1 MMSKRQLRRNS
12 DMEALVRQGLV
23 VDAQRGAA
31 NAWVYMAAQGV
42 PRNVIVRVLSAP
54 DNRRDGDR
62 FAVESTRQPPP
73 PVRVRA
79 PRHAH

>member
-1 MMSKRQLRRNS
+1 MMKSQLRRNGE
-12 DMEALVRQGLV
+12 MEAVVRQGLV

-42 PRNVIVRVLSAP
+42 PRSVIARVLSAP

-62 FAVESTRQPPP
+62 FAVEA
-73 PVRVRA
+73 VRLPMPAVRIRA

>member
-1 MMSKRQLRRNS
+1 
-12 DMEALVRQGLV
+12 MEALVRQGLV

-42 PRNVIVRVLSAP
+42 PGNVIARVLSAP

-62 FAVESTRQPPP
+62 FAVEAKQSPAPV
-73 PVRVRA
+73 VRVRA

>member
-1 MMSKRQLRRNS
+1 MMKRQARRNS
-12 DMEALVRQGLV
+12 DMEAVVRQGLV
-23 VDAQRGAA
+23 VDAQRGSA

-42 PRNVIVRVLSAP
+42 PRSVITRVLSAP

-62 FAVESTRQPPP
+62 FAVESARFPMPA
-73 PVRVRA
+73 VRTRA

>member
-1 MMSKRQLRRNS
+1 MRKNS
-12 DMEALVRQGLV
+12 ELEAVVRQGLV

-42 PRNVIVRVLSAP
+42 PRNVITRVLSTP
-54 DNRRDGDR
+54 GHRRDGDR
-62 FAVESTRQPPP
+62 FAVESTRYPAPA
-73 PVRVRA
+73 VRTRA

>member
-1 MMSKRQLRRNS
+1 MKRQLRRNS

-23 VDAQRGAA
+23 VDAQRGTA

-42 PRNVIVRVLSAP
+42 PRNVITRVLSAP
-54 DNRRDGDR
+54 DSRRDGDR
-62 FAVESTRQPPP
+62 FAVETSRQPA
-73 PVRVRA
+73 PVVRMRA

>member
-1 MMSKRQLRRNS
+1 MMKRQLRRNS
-12 DMEALVRQGLV
+12 EMEALVRQGLV

-42 PRNVIVRVLSAP
+42 PRNVITRVLTAP

-62 FAVESTRQPPP
+62 FAVEAKQFPAPA
-73 PVRVRA
+73 VRIRA